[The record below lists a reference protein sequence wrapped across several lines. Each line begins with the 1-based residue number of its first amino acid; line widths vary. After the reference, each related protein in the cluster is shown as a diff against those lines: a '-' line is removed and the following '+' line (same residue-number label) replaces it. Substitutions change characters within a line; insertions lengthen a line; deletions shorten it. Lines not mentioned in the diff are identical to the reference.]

1 MNNKDTLVKN
11 TLMISFGTLLSKGI
25 QFVLVI
31 FVSSWLTT
39 EDYGTFDVICTY
51 VTLLLP
57 LLSLSTGEAVF
68 RFSASSKT
76 PEEQSC
82 YITTGFFL
90 VVCNFFLCTV
100 GIAVLSYFKVLS
112 SKLVLPFLCL
122 LAAQLLN
129 HYLQA
134 FLRAIKRLALFTVS
148 NVAFTFMVTVF
159 SVLFVYLLQRG
170 LTGLIYAYASGY
182 LIANIFIIISAKFW
196 RYIFVK
202 KASGKVLMQLI
213 RYSFPLVPNDVSWWV
228 LNVSDRQVI
237 LVALGSAANGIYAI
251 ANKIPA
257 LCSSIFGMFGV
268 SWQQSMVE
276 HIEEEGWQQYANRVY
291 NQMTTILLTIC
302 SGILSVTFV
311 FYTYMF
317 DKKYF
322 PGIIYVPILLTAII
336 FSTRMSFFGG
346 IQIALKKTVE
356 NGITTVV
363 GAIVNLIID
372 IVLIR
377 FIGLYAAAIST
388 LIANMVADTLRRY
401 RLKHVVCFRFEHRTI
416 FCLLIYG
423 YFIMSFY
430 LFQNHVILEWINVV
444 LAGIAFVF
452 INRSFILSVLRR

>member
-1 MNNKDTLVKN
+1 MNNKDTLAKN
-11 TLMISFGTLLSKGI
+11 TLMLSFGTLLSKGI
-25 QFVLVI
+25 QFVLIVL
-31 FVSSWLTT
+31 VSSWLST

-57 LLSLSTGEAVF
+57 LLTLSTGEAVF
-68 RFSASSKT
+68 RFSASGKT
-76 PEEQSC
+76 PEEQSH
-82 YITTGFFL
+82 YITNGFFL

-134 FLRAIKRLALFTVS
+134 FLRAIKRLTMFTVS
-148 NVAFTFMVTVF
+148 NVAFTFMITVF
-159 SVLFVYLLQRG
+159 SILFVYFFQHG

-182 LIANIFIIISAKFW
+182 SIANILIIISTKFW
-196 RYIFVK
+196 RYISFK
-202 KASGKVLMQLI
+202 KTSSRVLMQLI
-213 RYSFPLVPNDVSWWV
+213 RYSFPLVPNDISWWV

-276 HIEEEGWQQYANRVY
+276 HIEEERWQLYANRVY
-291 NQMTTILLTIC
+291 NQMTSVLLTIC

-317 DKKYF
+317 DKKYSS
-322 PGIIYVPILLTAII
+322 GIIYVPILLTAII
-336 FSTRMSFFGG
+336 FSTRMQFFGG
-346 IQIALKKTVE
+346 VQIALKKTVE

-388 LIANMVADTLRRY
+388 LIANMVTDTLRRY
-401 RLKHVVCFRFEHRTI
+401 RLKHVVCFRFELRTI

>member
-1 MNNKDTLVKN
+1 MRKKDSLAKN
-11 TLMISFGTLLSKGI
+11 TLMLSFGTLLSKGI

-31 FVSSWLTT
+31 LVSSWLTT

-76 PEEQSC
+76 PEKQSC

-90 VVCNFFLCTV
+90 VVCNFFFCTV
-100 GIAVLSYFKVLS
+100 GIAAFSYLKVLS

-129 HYLQA
+129 HYLHA
-134 FLRAIKRLALFTVS
+134 FLRAIKRLTLFTVS
-148 NVAFTFMVTVF
+148 NVAFTVMVTVF

-182 LIANIFIIISAKFW
+182 WIANIFIIISAKFW
-196 RYIFVK
+196 RYIFAK
-202 KASGKVLMQLI
+202 KASCKGWMQLI

-317 DKKYF
+317 DKKYY

-363 GAIVNLIID
+363 GASD
-372 IVLIR
+372 
-377 FIGLYAAAIST
+377 Y
-388 LIANMVADTLRRY
+388 
-401 RLKHVVCFRFEHRTI
+401 
-416 FCLLIYG
+416 
-423 YFIMSFY
+423 
-430 LFQNHVILEWINVV
+430 
-444 LAGIAFVF
+444 
-452 INRSFILSVLRR
+452 